1 MEEALKYFD
10 RDQVENDE
18 ELKNSQDEIQLIK
31 VRYFSHFASVYYIK
45 GDYKSAKEYI
55 DRAMQICES
64 GLHQTFETVESYKKQ
79 YSELQT
85 MNVKCEAKL
94 LGISAI
100 ELKKRKDSKAETV
113 AIAATQH
120 PNLVPLMGV
129 FGIFSGAGF
138 LLTYALMKMK
148 Q

>member
-1 MEEALKYFD
+1 
-10 RDQVENDE
+10 
-18 ELKNSQDEIQLIK
+18 
-31 VRYFSHFASVYYIK
+31 
-45 GDYKSAKEYI
+45 
-55 DRAMQICES
+55 
-64 GLHQTFETVESYKKQ
+64 
-79 YSELQT
+79 

-113 AIAATQH
+113 AIAAPQN
-120 PNLVPLMGV
+120 PNLVPLMSV

-148 Q
+148 E